1 MQAESLVKAYI
12 LTHGV
17 RFTSDALRHAKAIGA
32 KRQNVVYNLPATGGV
47 NVESS
52 KSQRLSSA
60 TDSEELA
67 RPQELFLVGDDG
79 YKVCVSAVAPVL
91 NRECAIVSFRDDL
104 ITIETPSHPELG
116 NAVASVEFVPQPAYY
131 DSKTSR
137 GRAVT
142 RWVSAC
148 GYDEMNVWPWHDCAI
163 GKTCTF
169 CGINSVQKK
178 AGRSIDTI
186 HALEWRQSGDAIS
199 QWSQVRDGVL
209 AELMEAVEL
218 SIDDDCYREEC
229 HLILI
234 SGNLADH
241 QLDAQALIYAELAN
255 AITSRYPG
263 RFAEGAVAVTA
274 PPRDL
279 RLLTHMRDNGIEVG
293 VFNLEAFSP
302 DAFAVHCPG
311 KASIGRDHYLDTLT
325 AGVDVFGWGRSW
337 CNFVLGL
344 EPIETLLEGCEQ
356 LAAKGIT
363 PGANVLHL
371 DHGATLSCDPPTIND
386 VVFFF
391 NRLAEIYRKHGHR
404 PYYCERALRTSL
416 ANEAFAGRLGGTH
429 SEISSFQL

>member
-32 KRQNVVYNLPATGGV
+32 KRQNVVYNLPATAGV
-47 NVESS
+47 SVES
-52 KSQRLSSA
+52 KKNQRLSSA
-60 TDSEELA
+60 ADSDELA

-91 NRECAIVSFRDDL
+91 NRECAVVSFRDGL
-104 ITIETPSHPELG
+104 ITIETPSHRELG
-116 NAVASVEFVPQPAYY
+116 NSVASVEFVPQPAYY
-131 DSKTSR
+131 DSKTSS

-148 GYDEMNVWPWHDCAI
+148 GYDEMNIWPWHDCAI
-163 GKTCTF
+163 KKACTF
-169 CGINSVQKK
+169 CGINSVQKRV
-178 AGRSIDTI
+178 GRNIDTI
-186 HALEWRQSGDAIS
+186 HALELRRSGDAIS
-199 QWSQVRDGVL
+199 EWSQVRDGVVS
-209 AELMEAVEL
+209 EVMEAVEL
-218 SIDDDCYREEC
+218 SIDDTCYRDEC

-241 QLDAQALIYAELAN
+241 QLDLQTLIYSELAN
-255 AITSRYPG
+255 AITSQYPN

-279 RLLTHMRDNGIEVG
+279 RFLTHMRDNGIEVG
-293 VFNLEAFSP
+293 VFNLEAYSL
-302 DAFAVHCPG
+302 DAFAEHCPG
-311 KASIGRDHYLDTLT
+311 KASIGRDHYLDTLS

-337 CNFVLGL
+337 SNFVLGL
-344 EPIETLLEGCEQ
+344 EPIEALLEGCEQ
-356 LAAKGIT
+356 LAATGIT

-371 DHGATLSCDPPTIND
+371 DHGATLRCDPPTLSD
-386 VVFFF
+386 VLFFY
-391 NRLAEIYRKHGHR
+391 NRLAEIYRRNGHR

-416 ANEAFAGRLGGTH
+416 ANEAFAGRLDGTN
-429 SEISSFQL
+429 SEIRSFQL

>member
-17 RFTSDALRHAKAIGA
+17 RFTSDALRHANAIGA

-47 NVESS
+47 SVESN

-60 TDSEELA
+60 ADSEELA

-91 NRECAIVSFRDDL
+91 NRECAVVSFRDGL
-104 ITIETPSHPELG
+104 IAIETPSHPELG
-116 NAVASVEFVPQPAYY
+116 KVVASVEFVPQPAYY
-131 DSKTSR
+131 ALKTSR

-178 AGRSIDTI
+178 AGRNIDTI

-302 DAFAVHCPG
+302 DAFAEHCPG
-311 KASIGRDHYLDTLT
+311 KAAIGRDHYLDTLT

-356 LAAKGIT
+356 LAAAGVT

-371 DHGATLSCDPPTIND
+371 DHGATLRCDPPTINE

-391 NRLAEIYRKHGHR
+391 NSLAEICRKHGHR

-416 ANEAFAGRLGGTH
+416 ANEAFAGRLDGTH